1 MSGVAS
7 ARSTMSL
14 NDRFPTDDAG
24 SMHQAYLGIFEDE
37 LLSDCYQKLFKC
49 KEAIRDEIECADQV
63 LDAGFPNE
71 GVQRDVG
78 ICMDQLVSKLG
89 ERRADSTDLEWNA
102 FVDLSMRHPLRE
114 LVHEDPFTH
123 RAFAKPR
130 GYAGDAELLD
140 FIYGVDEGKQA
151 PREAPLLGQM
161 IFRYTTNS
169 PACQGV
175 RERARLVAEIVDRMA
190 MQISQPKILSVAA
203 GHMREAELTGALR
216 QKRIGRWVGLDHDSE
231 SVQEIKHSYGRFGVE
246 GIVGTVR
253 QLVTRKLDLGEFD
266 FIYSMGLYD
275 YLQQPLAQRLTERLF
290 EMLRPGGH
298 LVIGNF
304 QPGIKDRGYMESY
317 MAWQLVFRSHPQ
329 MLDLAM
335 SINVSLVEDI
345 RLLGE
350 DNRNV
355 IFLQVTKD
363 RKPAFRTVK
372 SPRTSDSGERR
383 IDQRGSRVS
392 SKRRMAGQNGSK
404 PDLRV
409 NDSTS
414 EDLQNLL
421 GDLYNDEVLSE
432 SYTLLQADQIEAG
445 MQKLANGLHERYL
458 TSSKQEWNR
467 FLQLSK
473 LHPIRKLLHEDPLT
487 ELAYK
492 KQLGYA
498 SDAKLLDFIYGAELD
513 APLPEGTTDLGRK
526 IFRFTTHT
534 SLCDGVC
541 NRVRVIAEEL
551 DRAAL
556 EVQFPAVLSLA
567 SGHLHE
573 ATLCGAVRQGRI
585 GRWVAFDPDKDSL
598 LDVQRRNFGIDIE
611 TCTGTIKQLLSGE
624 ITLGKFDFIYSAGW
638 YDYLNEDMA
647 KRLTARL
654 VDLLRPGGRILVT
667 GFLPDIPTR
676 GYMESFMDWHLVYRN
691 SPDMLA
697 LTELIDQSRINN
709 IRLWTDEPR
718 VVQFLQ
724 IKTK

>member
-1 MSGVAS
+1 
-7 ARSTMSL
+7 
-14 NDRFPTDDAG
+14 
-24 SMHQAYLGIFEDE
+24 MHQAHLGIYEDE
-37 LLSDCYQKLFKC
+37 LLGDCFQNLSKC
-49 KEAIRDEIECADQV
+49 KEAIKEGIAKSDDPKDTGVAY
-63 LDAGFPNE
+63 DAVRTE
-71 GVQRDVG
+71 VG
-78 ICMDQLVSKLG
+78 MCMDQLVTRLG
-89 ERRADSTDLEWNA
+89 ERRADSTDLEWKA

-151 PREAPLLGQM
+151 PRETPLLGQM
-161 IFRYTTNS
+161 IFSYTTNS

-175 RERARLVAEIVDRMA
+175 RERARLVAEVVDRMA

-216 QKRIGRWVGLDHDSE
+216 QKRIGRWVGMDHDSE
-231 SVQEIKHSYGRFGVE
+231 SVQEINRSYGRFGVE
-246 GIVGTVR
+246 GVVGTVR
-253 QLVTRKLDLGEFD
+253 QLVTRKLNLGEFD

-290 EMLRPGGH
+290 EMLRPGGQ

-317 MAWQLVFRSHPQ
+317 MAWQLEFRSQ
-329 MLDLAM
+329 TRMLDLAM
-335 SINVSLVEDI
+335 SINGALVEDI

-350 DNRNV
+350 DNQNV

-363 RKPAFRTVK
+363 RKPAFRT
-372 SPRTSDSGERR
+372 SRGPATSDSGERR
-383 IDQRGSRVS
+383 IDWRSRPKAS
-392 SKRRMAGQNGSK
+392 GRRREELHDARK
-404 PDLRV
+404 PDIRD
-409 NDSTS
+409 NHSTS

-432 SYTLLQADQIEAG
+432 SYTLLNAGQVEAG
-445 MQKLANGLHERYL
+445 MQKLAKGLHERYL
-458 TSSKQEWNR
+458 NSSEQEWNR
-467 FLQLSK
+467 FLQLSRF
-473 LHPIRKLLHEDPLT
+473 HPIRKLLHEDPLT
-487 ELAYK
+487 ELASK
-492 KQLGYA
+492 KQLGYT
-498 SDAKLLDFIYGAELD
+498 SDAKLLDCIYGAEQN
-513 APLPEGTTDLGRK
+513 APPPEGTTDLGRE
-526 IFRFTTHT
+526 IFHFTTHT

-541 NRVRVIAEEL
+541 NRLRVIAEEL

-556 EVQFPAVLSLA
+556 EISFPAVLSLA

-598 LDVQRRNFGIDIE
+598 LEVQRLSFGVEIE
-611 TCTGTIKQLLSGE
+611 ICTGTIRQLLSGE
-624 ITLGKFDFIYSAGW
+624 IALGEFDFIYSAGW
-638 YDYLNEDMA
+638 YDYLDEAMA

-654 VDLLRPGGRILVT
+654 VDLLRPGGQLLVT
-667 GFLPDIPTR
+667 GLLPDIPTR
-676 GYMESFMDWHLVYRN
+676 GYMESFMDWHLEYR
-691 SPDMLA
+691 SPPEMLDLA
-697 LTELIDQSRINN
+697 ELIDPSRINN
-709 IRLWTDEPR
+709 IRLWTDDPR